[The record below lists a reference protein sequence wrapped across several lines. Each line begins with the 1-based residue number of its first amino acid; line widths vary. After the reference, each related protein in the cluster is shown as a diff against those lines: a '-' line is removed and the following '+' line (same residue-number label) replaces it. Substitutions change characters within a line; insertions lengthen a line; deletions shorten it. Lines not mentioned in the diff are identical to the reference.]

1 MRGAGSLIL
10 RCHRERRSV
19 RSADSGGTWGA
30 VAASTLS
37 SSLAVPA
44 MVAEAGTRASKRFLD
59 FFADD
64 DALTARPG
72 TAILR
77 ARAGLLA
84 ISEALTE
91 HAVYFNALAPR

>member
-1 MRGAGSLIL
+1 LAGGN
-10 RCHRERRSV
+10 
-19 RSADSGGTWGA
+19 SA
-30 VAASTLS
+30 AA
-37 SSLAVPA
+37 LAKLA
-44 MVAEAGTRASKRFLD
+44 NL
-59 FFADD
+59 D

-91 HAVYFNALAPR
+91 HAAYFDA